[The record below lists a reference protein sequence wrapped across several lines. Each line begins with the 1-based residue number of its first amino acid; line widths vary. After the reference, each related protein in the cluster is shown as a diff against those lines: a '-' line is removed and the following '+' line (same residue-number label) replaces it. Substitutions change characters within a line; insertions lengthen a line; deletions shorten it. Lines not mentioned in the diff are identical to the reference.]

1 MIEVTGVNKF
11 YGKDESRFQVL
22 KNVNL
27 SIKDGDFVVILGASG
42 SGKSTLLNVISGLER
57 PENGHIVYDG
67 NDITLLSDNGLT
79 AFRKKHIGFIFQQY
93 YLLPHMN
100 VAQNVKMGADLA
112 SNRDYQTIVESVGL
126 AEKLHK
132 YPAEL
137 SGGEQQ
143 RVSVARALAKKPEIL
158 FLDEPTGA
166 LDEATGRQV
175 LDYISSLQAQYHF
188 TIVMVTHNVNIAE
201 MAKTVIKMNS
211 GKISEISTN
220 TAPKTAY
227 EIGW

>member
-57 PENGHIVYDG
+57 SENGHIVYDG

-112 SNRDYQTIVESVGL
+112 SNRDY
-126 AEKLHK
+126 
-132 YPAEL
+132 
-137 SGGEQQ
+137 
-143 RVSVARALAKKPEIL
+143 
-158 FLDEPTGA
+158 
-166 LDEATGRQV
+166 
-175 LDYISSLQAQYHF
+175 
-188 TIVMVTHNVNIAE
+188 
-201 MAKTVIKMNS
+201 
-211 GKISEISTN
+211 
-220 TAPKTAY
+220 
-227 EIGW
+227 